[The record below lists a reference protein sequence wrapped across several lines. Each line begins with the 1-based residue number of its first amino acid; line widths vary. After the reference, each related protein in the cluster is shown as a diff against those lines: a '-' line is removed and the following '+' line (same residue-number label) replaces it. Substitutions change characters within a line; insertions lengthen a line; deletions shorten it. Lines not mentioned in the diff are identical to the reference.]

1 MLSWWWAGPPAW
13 TSPAPPSG
21 APPLATLQLAADE
34 TYQNG
39 YFRQPAGLVLHNY
52 KVREVALKLIFEM
65 TPLYGVVLWKIKFE
79 PTDCAIKHFLK
90 RNTRNSLYCILHI
103 IASLMMFQLTSRWS
117 KWPVWHSP
125 DSCKPSSRQNP
136 ADHLPPARSAPWTSH
151 VPCIV
156 HGEEAFSTCL
166 TWLCS
171 PRIWFW
177 CLGTL
182 SHQRPHHHS
191 EE

>member
-1 MLSWWWAGPPAW
+1 MNSPQHVWNICLLGSLHMSENVNSWMFFG
-13 TSPAPPSG
+13 
-21 APPLATLQLAADE
+21 E
-34 TYQNG
+34 
-39 YFRQPAGLVLHNY
+39 LVSWFL
-52 KVREVALKLIFEM
+52 
-65 TPLYGVVLWKIKFE
+65 TGTTVVHTEFI
-79 PTDCAIKHFLK
+79 K

-103 IASLMMFQLTSRWS
+103 IASLIMFQLTSRWS
-117 KWPVWHSP
+117 KLPVWHSP